1 MSNRSTDAR
10 PPVPASGVPA
20 AKAPTARVGTPAPA
34 VPTPIL
40 DREALDYHEFPRPG
54 KTEVVSTKPVA
65 TQRDLA
71 LAYTPGVAVPCLAI
85 QKDLDLAYRYTNKG
99 NLVAVIT
106 NGTAILGLGNIGP
119 LAGKPVMEGKG
130 VLFKKFAG
138 IDVFDIEVDANGV
151 DELVDVVKRI
161 APTFGGINLEDIKA
175 PECFE
180 VEKRLVEALDI
191 PVFHDDQHGTAII
204 SGAALLN
211 ACELA
216 GKALGNLSIVV
227 SGAGAAGISCA
238 EMFVRLGAD
247 RARIL
252 FVDSKGVVWKGRKEG
267 MNAEKQRIA
276 VDTTRR
282 TLADAF
288 RGADMFLGV
297 SGPNIVTQDMIR
309 SMAERPI
316 VFALANPDPE
326 IPYPL
331 AVAARDD
338 LLMAT
343 GRSDYPNQVN
353 NALCFP
359 ILFRG
364 ALDVRARRIS
374 EGMKVAA
381 ARALAAL
388 TKEDVPESVCEAYGG
403 IRLAFGPTYLIPK
416 PFDPRVLLWV
426 APAVAEAAVADG
438 SARIA
443 KFDREEYVRR
453 LERMLGGTREV
464 MRTVADRARR
474 ARARVAL
481 PDAEEEKVLK
491 AALEMVEE
499 GIAVPVLVG
508 DPAKIRRVAVA
519 SELDIEGLEVV
530 DPATDGR
537 RDALARRLFEL
548 RQRKG
553 VGLRDAVSRV
563 GRARTFALLL
573 LDRGFVD
580 GVVCGTNRSFPEGVR
595 DALEIVGTAP
605 GVRRAAAL
613 HIMAMKDRTLF
624 FADTS
629 VNVDPSAEDLA
640 HIAVAAADAAK
651 SFEVT
656 PRVAMLSFSNFG
668 SVSHPQAA
676 KVEEA
681 VRLARALR
689 PDLVIDGEMHA
700 DVALSPAVGRT
711 MFPQSLIDG
720 DANVLV
726 FPDLS
731 SGNIGYKLV
740 EHLAEAEV
748 IGPLLLGMRLPV
760 AVCYQATSVHNLVHL
775 ASYVAAQA
783 LART

>member
-1 MSNRSTDAR
+1 M
-10 PPVPASGVPA
+10 
-20 AKAPTARVGTPAPA
+20 
-34 VPTPIL
+34 
-40 DREALDYHEFPRPG
+40 
-54 KTEVVSTKPVA
+54 
-65 TQRDLA
+65 
-71 LAYTPGVAVPCLAI
+71 
-85 QKDLDLAYRYTNKG
+85 
-99 NLVAVIT
+99 
-106 NGTAILGLGNIGP
+106 
-119 LAGKPVMEGKG
+119 
-130 VLFKKFAG
+130 
-138 IDVFDIEVDANGV
+138 
-151 DELVDVVKRI
+151 
-161 APTFGGINLEDIKA
+161 
-175 PECFE
+175 
-180 VEKRLVEALDI
+180 
-191 PVFHDDQHGTAII
+191 
-204 SGAALLN
+204 
-211 ACELA
+211 
-216 GKALGNLSIVV
+216 
-227 SGAGAAGISCA
+227 
-238 EMFVRLGAD
+238 
-247 RARIL
+247 
-252 FVDSKGVVWKGRKEG
+252 
-267 MNAEKQRIA
+267 
-276 VDTTRR
+276 
-282 TLADAF
+282 
-288 RGADMFLGV
+288 
-297 SGPNIVTQDMIR
+297 
-309 SMAERPI
+309 
-316 VFALANPDPE
+316 
-326 IPYPL
+326 
-331 AVAARDD
+331 
-338 LLMAT
+338 
-343 GRSDYPNQVN
+343 
-353 NALCFP
+353 
-359 ILFRG
+359 
-364 ALDVRARRIS
+364 
-374 EGMKVAA
+374 
-381 ARALAAL
+381 
-388 TKEDVPESVCEAYGG
+388 
-403 IRLAFGPTYLIPK
+403 
-416 PFDPRVLLWV
+416 LLWV

-474 ARARVAL
+474 GRARVAL

-553 VGLRDAVSRV
+553 VGPRDAR
-563 GRARTFALLL
+563 RARRARRGRFALLL

-681 VRLARALR
+681 VRIARALR

-700 DVALSPAVGRT
+700 DVALSRAVGRT